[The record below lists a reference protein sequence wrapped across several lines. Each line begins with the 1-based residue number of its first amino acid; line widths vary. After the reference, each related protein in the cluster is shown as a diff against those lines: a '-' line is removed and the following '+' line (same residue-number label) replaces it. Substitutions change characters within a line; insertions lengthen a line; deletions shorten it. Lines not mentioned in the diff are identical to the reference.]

1 MPLLWLVSYRSPAI
15 FADLNL
21 DQERVFMKTFVSKVI
36 FGRDNVSGFLA
47 LLVIA
52 LIALG
57 CTCGKNLDLSNLG
70 KNSNS
75 TTADGS
81 SDNDVPSKDYLD
93 AIIAETT
100 ADFNYAITVNDFSK
114 MYAKASSDFK
124 STYTEEE
131 FKNYFKDFVTK
142 KKVIAPI
149 LAKAVT
155 MDPDLSPEPSIRTEQ
170 GLDILVVK
178 GKYATKPVPVTFEY
192 EYVKRNDEWKL
203 LKLIVK
209 LI

>member
-1 MPLLWLVSYRSPAI
+1 MKTLVSN
-15 FADLNL
+15 FL
-21 DQERVFMKTFVSKVI
+21 
-36 FGRDNVSGFLA
+36 FGRGNRLSGLIA
-47 LLVIA
+47 LSIVG

-57 CTCGKNLDLSNLG
+57 CTCGKNIDLSNLG

-75 TTADGS
+75 TSTETSTDASTDG
-81 SDNDVPSKDYLD
+81 VPAKDYLD

-100 ADFNYAITVNDFSK
+100 ADFNYAITLNDFSK
-114 MYAKASSDFK
+114 MYEKASSDFK

-131 FKNYFKDFVTK
+131 FKSKFQDFVDK

-155 MDPDLSPEPSIRTEQ
+155 MEPELSPEPSIRTEQ

-178 GKYATKPVPVTFEY
+178 GKYATKPVPMTFEY

-209 LI
+209 LV